1 MKTVVCKAIM
11 CSDCQHIF
19 DENFDNLLCI
29 IDNRIKH
36 FSYFSNPSVTYSKQ
50 KIESILFESIEGGR

>member
-1 MKTVVCKAIM
+1 MKTVVCKAIR

-19 DENFDNLLCI
+19 DENFENLLCI

-36 FSYFSNPSVTYSKQ
+36 FSYFSNPSATYSKQ
-50 KIESILFESIEGGR
+50 KIESILFESIERGY